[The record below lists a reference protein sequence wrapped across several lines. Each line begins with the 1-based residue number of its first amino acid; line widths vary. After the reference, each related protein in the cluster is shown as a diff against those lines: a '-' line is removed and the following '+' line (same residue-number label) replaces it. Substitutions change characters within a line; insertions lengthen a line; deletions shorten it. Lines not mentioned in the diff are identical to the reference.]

1 MKYYLLFILF
11 CAGLLCSAQGRI
23 VPTDRII
30 VSGDIQQSQVLALA
44 DLKKYPLS
52 FVDSIPVYN
61 HLMVRKSVLYKVAG
75 VPLKRILSTMM
86 ITSPSPKELSRYYIV
101 CVASDGYSVVFSW
114 NELFN
119 TATGDQVL
127 LIIRHDGQDPERLND
142 RIALISPSDR
152 ASGRRYVKGLKKI
165 IIKHI

>member
-1 MKYYLLFILF
+1 M
-11 CAGLLCSAQGRI
+11 
-23 VPTDRII
+23 
-30 VSGDIQQSQVLALA
+30 QQSQVLALA